1 MGYYTDYEITITGI
15 DNANQALK
23 IAKEYILDD
32 FDVSDDGTVLSANF
46 NTKWYMWKENSVAL
60 SLNYP
65 RILIEIKGQGEESG
79 DIWKAR
85 IRSGNFEIVQ
95 AKIVFD
101 DFKVIK

>member
-1 MGYYTDYEITITGI
+1 MGYYTDYDITITGI

-23 IAKEYILDD
+23 IAKEYIDY
-32 FDVSDDGTVLSANF
+32 FDISADGTAIYARF
-46 NTKWYMWKENSVAL
+46 NEKWYSWKEDSVRL

-101 DFKVIK
+101 DFKIIK

>member
-1 MGYYTDYEITITGI
+1 MGYYTDYNITITGI
-15 DNANQALK
+15 DNASQALK
-23 IAKEYILDD
+23 IAKEYIDY
-32 FDVSDDGTVLSANF
+32 FDISNDGTVLSANF
-46 NTKWYMWKENSVAL
+46 NEKWYSWKEDSVRL

-65 RILIEIKGQGEESG
+65 RILIEIKGEGEESG

>member
-1 MGYYTDYEITITGI
+1 MGYYTDYNITIAGI
-15 DNANQALK
+15 DNANQAVK
-23 IAKEYILDD
+23 IAREYDLEN
-32 FDVSDDGTVLSANF
+32 FDVSNDGTVLSAQYNG
-46 NTKWYMWKENSVAL
+46 KWYSWKEDSVRL

-65 RILIEIKGQGEESG
+65 RILIEIKGEGEESG

-85 IRSGNFEIVQ
+85 IRSGNFELVN